1 MDATV
6 NARVAPI
13 ISGKTP
19 QAGDLAPGNALVA
32 GMRLREF
39 EIIETLGEGGFS
51 IVYGARDLQLMRD
64 VAIKEY
70 IPISLAGRVASTT
83 VRIRSEHNRET
94 FEAGLNGF
102 INEARL
108 LAQFKHPGLVEVLQF
123 WEENGTA
130 YMVMPR
136 YTGKTLRSVLKEMG
150 GRGDEP
156 WLRGIVAPVLDVLEL
171 LHSRNVFHRDIAPDN
186 ILIKNDGTPVLLDL
200 GSAREVVTGLQKAI
214 TVVVKP
220 GYAPIEQYSSDFA
233 LPQGPWTDVYAVG
246 ALLHF
251 ALIGSPPPA
260 SISRIMKD
268 SLQPLASAG
277 LSGYSRE
284 FLTAVDRALALQP
297 NDRPQSIAE
306 LRDLLRVTKDDKTVI
321 ALAVAEPLVVP
332 EAPPTLEIEAVL
344 PEPPAPREPE
354 DERTVIVSAQ
364 EVAELVKQLAGAKA
378 AAAAAA
384 AAGQAAATPA
394 VHAVPIVT
402 APNTVPNAA
411 PAAAAANL
419 VQAGAAANVP
429 PAAALQNAVQAAA
442 PDVVSAPPATPL
454 AGVAAAAAASQA
466 ASVAES
472 ISSAVPP
479 ADATP
484 DASLAALLADLP
496 PLDDVL
502 ASVEA
507 SSGQP
512 AGASAANAAAPP
524 DSAAFAAAPIDAA
537 ALAAVSA
544 ASSLLTS
551 SPAAAPVA
559 ATTAQT
565 AGPEPVA
572 AFAQPVLPES
582 VAAFVPPPVAE
593 PVAAIATPAV
603 PEPVAAFVP
612 SAIPEPVAAIPPP
625 LIPEPVAVF
634 AEPVAPPVFV
644 APVIEAP
651 QAEVPVVSAQGYQS
665 SVPASGGFAA
675 PAAEPTAPVIAPLP
689 VPAAAAIPEPVS
701 VAPLAA
707 ATIPV
712 QPEPAS
718 LPPARAFVIDAASLS
733 LAEPAPL
740 APPPV
745 TAAAPVPVPEFT
757 LEPMVVA
764 EEPVPAEPQVV
775 SEFRFEAELASKA
788 VAAAATTAVASSST
802 PAAAPTPPAAA
813 DPDATVAMPL
823 PRQLIE
829 AAQNAAKSEAARHE
843 AAKPETPKPEA
854 RRTPPPVAPA
864 QLASRPQA
872 ATPPPAS
879 APRPAATANDATVVL
894 SAPDA
899 QALARALGTATP
911 AAKDTAGASA
921 LELDPLAAPTQQPK
935 VESNSFPEME
945 DLLSGRLSPEARP
958 VAVPAIRTPPAGTA
972 TENTAAAAS
981 APNRAWVIPTVIA
994 ACLAV
999 VGVFAFATWRLLSG
1013 SGEAPVPPPV
1023 VAETTPA
1030 TPAATDPV
1038 ASTPAPDAAT
1048 NPAGV
1053 ADAGTAAPGTTAAAT
1068 DPNAVASAT
1077 PDPSAVATDPNAAVP
1092 VSGAEAGAVAPAA
1105 VDPAA
1110 PPLADVSLSAQPPP
1124 TETTSA
1130 ALESPGQTLPVTPP
1144 PAAEPPPAAV
1154 AAQPAAPAE
1163 SAPAVASAD
1172 TVKTVDVSGA
1182 NPRRD
1187 SESSSR
1193 PRETASSSRPRRDAK
1208 PAAATAGNVKL
1219 SIQPWGE
1226 VWINGSLRGVSPP
1239 LRFLQLEPGTY
1250 NVELRNPGLQSLRRQ
1265 LTVTAGQ
1272 PTSIEHRFQ
1281 PAGSGAAQ

>member
-251 ALIGSPPPA
+251 ALTGSPPPA

-306 LRDLLRVTKDDKTVI
+306 LRELLRVTKDDKTVI

-332 EAPPTLEIEAVL
+332 EAPPAIEIEAVL

-384 AAGQAAATPA
+384 AAAGPTTPAAGTANVAPPPAAPNNVPAAATSTG
-394 VHAVPIVT
+394 V
-402 APNTVPNAA
+402 
-411 PAAAAANL
+411 PAAAASQIAP
-419 VQAGAAANVP
+419 AGAVP
-429 PAAALQNAVQAAA
+429 AGAPAVASNAA
-442 PDVVSAPPATPL
+442 PVSPAPSLIA
-454 AGVAAAAAASQA
+454 VAAAAA
-466 ASVAES
+466 
-472 ISSAVPP
+472 VPP
-479 ADATP
+479 AAVEPVSIPPSPATAP
-484 DASLAALLADLP
+484 DAGVAALLADLP

-507 SSGQP
+507 SSGLP
-512 AGASAANAAAPP
+512 GGASAAGPSAAFGQ
-524 DSAAFAAAPIDAA
+524 AAFAAAPADAA

-544 ASSLLTS
+544 ASSLLA
-551 SPAAAPVA
+551 PAPAVAAP
-559 ATTAQT
+559 AQP
-565 AGPEPVA
+565 ALPEPVA
-572 AFAQPVLPES
+572 AVAPPATPEPL
-582 VAAFVPPPVAE
+582 AAFVAP
-593 PVAAIATPAV
+593 
-603 PEPVAAFVP
+603 
-612 SAIPEPVAAIPPP
+612 AIPEPVAPLAPPAI
-625 LIPEPVAVF
+625 
-634 AEPVAPPVFV
+634 AEPVAGFAESV
-644 APVIEAP
+644 APTVFAAP
-651 QAEVPVVSAQGYQS
+651 VAEVPA
-665 SVPASGGFAA
+665 VPAVAAVAAA
-675 PAAEPTAPVIAPLP
+675 PE
-689 VPAAAAIPEPVS
+689 
-701 VAPLAA
+701 
-707 ATIPV
+707 
-712 QPEPAS
+712 
-718 LPPARAFVIDAASLS
+718 PARAFVIDAAALS

-740 APPPV
+740 APPPAV
-745 TAAAPVPVPEFT
+745 AAAPVPVPEFT

-764 EEPVPAEPQVV
+764 EEPASAEPQVV

-788 VAAAATTAVASSST
+788 APAVPPTAASAAAAPSAS
-802 PAAAPTPPAAA
+802 AATPPAATPAA
-813 DPDATVAMPL
+813 DPDATMAMPL
-823 PRQLIE
+823 PRQLVE
-829 AAQNAAKSEAARHE
+829 AAQNAARSEAARHE
-843 AAKPETPKPEA
+843 TPKPETPKPEA

-879 APRPAATANDATVVL
+879 APRPAAPANDATVVL

-899 QALARALGTATP
+899 QALARALGSGTP
-911 AAKDTAGASA
+911 AAKDSASA
-921 LELDPLAAPTQQPK
+921 LDLDPLAAPTQQPK

-945 DLLSGRLSPEARP
+945 ELLSGRLAPEARP
-958 VAVPAIRTPPAGTA
+958 VAVPAIRTPPAGAA
-972 TENTAAAAS
+972 TETAAAGAA
-981 APNRAWVIPTVIA
+981 APNRGWVIPTVIA

-999 VGVFAFATWRLLSG
+999 VAVLSFAAWRLLSG
-1013 SGEAPVPPPV
+1013 PSEAPVPPPV
-1023 VAETTPA
+1023 AAETTPA
-1030 TPAATDPV
+1030 VPAVTAGTDPAA
-1038 ASTPAPDAAT
+1038 SAPSADAGSQ
-1048 NPAGV
+1048 AGV
-1053 ADAGTAAPGTTAAAT
+1053 ADTGAAPAAADT
-1068 DPNAVASAT
+1068 NAVASAAPDPNAVAA
-1077 PDPSAVATDPNAAVP
+1077 DPNAPAP
-1092 VSGAEAGAVAPAA
+1092 GTGAGAVAPAA
-1105 VDPAA
+1105 ADPSA
-1110 PPLADVSLSAQPPP
+1110 PPLADASQVLGTQPPP
-1124 TETTSA
+1124 AEVTSA

-1163 SAPAVASAD
+1163 PAPAVASAD
-1172 TVKTVDVSGA
+1172 TVKTVDVTGA

-1193 PRETASSSRPRRDAK
+1193 PRETASTARSRRDAK
-1208 PAAATAGNVKL
+1208 PAAASVGNVKL

>member
-306 LRDLLRVTKDDKTVI
+306 LRDLLRVTKADKTVI
-321 ALAVAEPLVVP
+321 ALAVAEPLVIP
-332 EAPPTLEIEAVL
+332 EAPPALEIEAVL

-384 AAGQAAATPA
+384 AAAQAAATPA
-394 VHAVPIVT
+394 VNAAPIAA

-411 PAAAAANL
+411 PAAAAANA
-419 VQAGAAANVP
+419 VQPGAAASVP
-429 PAAALQNAVQAAA
+429 PAAAIQNAVPAAA
-442 PDVVSAPPATPL
+442 PNGVSAPPATPP
-454 AGVAAAAAASQA
+454 AGAVAAAAVSQA
-466 ASVAES
+466 ASAAES
-472 ISSAVPP
+472 ISSALPP
-479 ADATP
+479 AAATS

-512 AGASAANAAAPP
+512 ASASAANAAAPL
-524 DSAAFAAAPIDAA
+524 DSAAFAAAPVDAA

-565 AGPEPVA
+565 AGADPVA
-572 AFAQPVLPES
+572 AFAQPALQEP
-582 VAAFVPPPVAE
+582 VAAFAPPPVAE
-593 PVAAIATPAV
+593 PVAAFTPPAI

-612 SAIPEPVAAIPPP
+612 PPIPEPVAAIPPP
-625 LIPEPVAVF
+625 LIPEPVAAF
-634 AEPVAPPVFV
+634 AEPVAPPVFA

-651 QAEVPVVSAQGYQS
+651 QAEAPVVSAQDYPS
-665 SVPASGGFAA
+665 SVPASGAFAV
-675 PAAEPTAPVIAPLP
+675 PAAEAAAPMIGPPP
-689 VPAAAAIPEPVS
+689 VSAAAAIPEPVS

-712 QPEPAS
+712 QPEPATV
-718 LPPARAFVIDAASLS
+718 PPARSFVIDAASLS

-745 TAAAPVPVPEFT
+745 TTAAPVPVPEFT

-764 EEPVPAEPQVV
+764 EEPAPAEPQLV

-788 VAAAATTAVASSST
+788 VAAAAATTAAAPHAA
-802 PAAAPTPPAAA
+802 PAAASAPPAAA

-843 AAKPETPKPEA
+843 VAKSEASRHEAAKPETPKPEV
-854 RRTPPPVAPA
+854 RR
-864 QLASRPQA
+864 
-872 ATPPPAS
+872 TPPPAS
-879 APRPAATANDATVVL
+879 APRQAAPANDATVVL

-911 AAKDTAGASA
+911 AAKDSAGASA
-921 LELDPLAAPTQQPK
+921 LDLDPLAAPASQPK

-945 DLLSGRLSPEARP
+945 DLLSGRLAPEARP

-972 TENTAAAAS
+972 TGNAAAAAS

-1023 VAETTPA
+1023 VAETAPA
-1030 TPAATDPV
+1030 TPAASDPV

-1053 ADAGTAAPGTTAAAT
+1053 ADAGTAAPGTTATAT

-1077 PDPSAVATDPNAAVP
+1077 PDPNAAV
-1092 VSGAEAGAVAPAA
+1092 VSGTETGAAAPAA
-1105 VDPAA
+1105 VDPSA

-1124 TETTSA
+1124 AETTSA
-1130 ALESPGQTLPVTPP
+1130 ALESPGQTLPTPPPP

-1154 AAQPAAPAE
+1154 VAQPAQ

-1187 SESSSR
+1187 SENSSR
-1193 PRETASSSRPRRDAK
+1193 PRETASSSRSRRDAK

>member
-306 LRDLLRVTKDDKTVI
+306 LRDLLRVTKADKTVI
-321 ALAVAEPLVVP
+321 ALAVAEPLVIP
-332 EAPPTLEIEAVL
+332 EAPPALEIEAVL

-384 AAGQAAATPA
+384 AAAQAAATPA
-394 VHAVPIVT
+394 VNAAPIAA

-411 PAAAAANL
+411 PAAAAANA
-419 VQAGAAANVP
+419 VQTGAVASVP
-429 PAAALQNAVQAAA
+429 PAAAIQNAVPAAA
-442 PDVVSAPPATPL
+442 PNGVSAPPATPP
-454 AGVAAAAAASQA
+454 AGAVGAAAVSQVASA
-466 ASVAES
+466 AES
-472 ISSAVPP
+472 ISSALPP
-479 ADATP
+479 AAATP

-512 AGASAANAAAPP
+512 ASASAANAAAPL
-524 DSAAFAAAPIDAA
+524 DSAAFAAAPVDAA

-544 ASSLLTS
+544 ASSLLAS

-572 AFAQPVLPES
+572 AFAQPVLQ
-582 VAAFVPPPVAE
+582 
-593 PVAAIATPAV
+593 
-603 PEPVAAFVP
+603 EPVAAFVP
-612 SAIPEPVAAIPPP
+612 PAIPVPVAAIPPP
-625 LIPEPVAVF
+625 LIPEPVAAF
-634 AEPVAPPVFV
+634 AEPVAPLVSA
-644 APVIEAP
+644 APVIEAS
-651 QAEVPVVSAQGYQS
+651 QAEAPVVSAQGYPS
-665 SVPASGGFAA
+665 SVPAPGAFAA
-675 PAAEPTAPVIAPLP
+675 PAAEAAAPVIAPLP
-689 VPAAAAIPEPVS
+689 VSAAAVIPEPVS

-707 ATIPV
+707 ATMPV
-712 QPEPAS
+712 QPEPAT
-718 LPPARAFVIDAASLS
+718 LPPARSFVIDAASLS

-764 EEPVPAEPQVV
+764 EEPVPAEPQLV

-788 VAAAATTAVASSST
+788 VAAAATTAAPPHAA
-802 PAAAPTPPAAA
+802 PAAASAPSAAA

-879 APRPAATANDATVVL
+879 APRPAAPANDATVVL

-899 QALARALGTATP
+899 QALARALGTPTP

-921 LELDPLAAPTQQPK
+921 LDLDPLAAPASQPK

-945 DLLSGRLSPEARP
+945 DLLSGRLAPEARP

-972 TENTAAAAS
+972 TENAAAAAS

-1023 VAETTPA
+1023 VAETAPA

-1038 ASTPAPDAAT
+1038 ASTPAPDAAA

-1053 ADAGTAAPGTTAAAT
+1053 ADAGTAAPGTTATAT

-1077 PDPSAVATDPNAAVP
+1077 PDPNAVATDPNAAV
-1092 VSGAEAGAVAPAA
+1092 VSGTEPGATAPSA
-1105 VDPAA
+1105 VDPSA
-1110 PPLADVSLSAQPPP
+1110 PPLADVSLSTQPPP
-1124 TETTSA
+1124 AETTSA
-1130 ALESPGQTLPVTPP
+1130 ALESPGQTLPMPPP
-1144 PAAEPPPAAV
+1144 PAAELPPAAV
-1154 AAQPAAPAE
+1154 AAQSAAPAE

>member
-6 NARVAPI
+6 NARVAPM

-251 ALIGSPPPA
+251 ALTGSPPPA

-284 FLTAVDRALALQP
+284 FLNAVDRALALQP

-306 LRDLLRVTKDDKTVI
+306 LRELLRVTKADKTVI
-321 ALAVAEPLVVP
+321 ALAVPEPLIVP
-332 EAPPTLEIEAVL
+332 EAPPSLELDAVL

-378 AAAAAA
+378 AAAAAQATLAASPVSVA
-384 AAGQAAATPA
+384 AAQSVPA
-394 VHAVPIVT
+394 GIAPAT
-402 APNTVPNAA
+402 APV
-411 PAAAAANL
+411 PAAAAVSPASPL
-419 VQAGAAANVP
+419 TAAGVP
-429 PAAALQNAVQAAA
+429 PAAVE
-442 PDVVSAPPATPL
+442 PVSAAQSPA
-454 AGVAAAAAASQA
+454 
-466 ASVAES
+466 
-472 ISSAVPP
+472 IS
-479 ADATP
+479 P
-484 DASLAALLADLP
+484 DADLAALLADLP

-502 ASVEA
+502 AAVEA
-507 SSGQP
+507 SSGVP
-512 AGASAANAAAPP
+512 GGVSAANPAAALG
-524 DSAAFAAAPIDAA
+524 AAASPAAPVDAV

-544 ASSLLTS
+544 ASSLLAPE
-551 SPAAAPVA
+551 PAAAP
-559 ATTAQT
+559 
-565 AGPEPVA
+565 P
-572 AFAQPVLPES
+572 AQP
-582 VAAFVPPPVAE
+582 AVAE
-593 PVAAIATPAV
+593 PVATSAPPDV
-603 PEPVAAFVP
+603 PEPVAVVASPALPESLAAFAEPAATRVFAAP
-612 SAIPEPVAAIPPP
+612 VADTLAASAAAAAAAAPAPAAYPEQPPVAA
-625 LIPEPVAVF
+625 EPA
-634 AEPVAPPVFV
+634 
-644 APVIEAP
+644 
-651 QAEVPVVSAQGYQS
+651 QAESARQ
-665 SVPASGGFAA
+665 
-675 PAAEPTAPVIAPLP
+675 
-689 VPAAAAIPEPVS
+689 
-701 VAPLAA
+701 
-707 ATIPV
+707 
-712 QPEPAS
+712 
-718 LPPARAFVIDAASLS
+718 PPARALVVESAALS

-740 APPPV
+740 VPPPAVAPPPV
-745 TAAAPVPVPEFT
+745 AVPEFT

-764 EEPVPAEPQVV
+764 EEPAPAEPQVV

-788 VAAAATTAVASSST
+788 VPTPAAAATS
-802 PAAAPTPPAAA
+802 PAATAGA
-813 DPDATVAMPL
+813 DPDATMAMPL
-823 PRQLIE
+823 PRQLVE
-829 AAQNAAKSEAARHE
+829 AAQNAARSETIRHE
-843 AAKPETPKPEA
+843 TPKPETPRPEA

-864 QLASRPQA
+864 QLASRPQT

-879 APRPAATANDATVVL
+879 APRPAAPATDATVVM

-899 QALARALGTATP
+899 QALARALGSGTP
-911 AAKDTAGASA
+911 AAKDPTSASA
-921 LELDPLAAPTQQPK
+921 LELDPLAAPAQQPK

-945 DLLSGRLSPEARP
+945 DLLSGRLAPEARP
-958 VAVPAIRTPPAGTA
+958 VAVPAVRPPTAGAA
-972 TENTAAAAS
+972 TEAAAAGAA
-981 APNRAWVIPTVIA
+981 APNRGWVIPAVIA
-994 ACLAV
+994 ACVAV
-999 VGVFAFATWRLLSG
+999 VAVFSFALWRLLSG
-1013 SGEAPVPPPV
+1013 PSEAPPPPV
-1023 VAETTPA
+1023 AAETTPA
-1030 TPAATDPV
+1030 VSATTASADPAATLPAATAGSPAGGADTGVAAPAATDASVV
-1038 ASTPAPDAAT
+1038 ASA
-1048 NPAGV
+1048 V
-1053 ADAGTAAPGTTAAAT
+1053 A
-1068 DPNAVASAT
+1068 DPNAVAA
-1077 PDPSAVATDPNAAVP
+1077 DPNAPPPQAD
-1092 VSGAEAGAVAPAA
+1092 AEAGAVAPAVA
-1105 VDPAA
+1105 EPSA
-1110 PPLADVSLSAQPPP
+1110 PPLADTSQVLGTQPPP
-1124 TETTSA
+1124 AEATSA

-1154 AAQPAAPAE
+1154 AAPPAAAAA
-1163 SAPAVASAD
+1163 SAPAAASAD
-1172 TVKTVDVSGA
+1172 TVKTVDVTGA

-1193 PRETASSSRPRRDAK
+1193 PRETASTARSRRDAK
-1208 PAAATAGNVKL
+1208 PAAAAVGNVKL